1 MNHTHTPT
9 LGGQAPNIF
18 HGLKGWLFACFG
30 IVALVAS
37 ASAQTA
43 AISGRVLNQTTGEYL
58 KSAVIQVVGTD
69 KSTTSEDGGVYSL
82 TNLPAGEIKLSV
94 AYTGLDTQTI
104 TVTVPASGSV
114 KQDFNLKSSEYG
126 DTIELGAYRVASS
139 REGNAKA
146 IVLQKVALNLKTIV
160 AADAFG
166 DVAEGNVG
174 EFLKLLPGVS
184 VDYVDNDA
192 RSTRIRG
199 LPPKYATTT
208 MDGLPIAN
216 SGSNNLSAPN
226 QGRWLEL
233 EQLSMA
239 ALDIIETTKTPTPDM
254 MGMNLAGNVN
264 AISKSA
270 FNQKGRSIT
279 YQGSV
284 NFNQWYGSF
293 DKSKGWDNEKHNKA
307 LPGGKLEWVDTF
319 LDGKLGMVLSAAHS
333 GAFADQ
339 RVTIGTQTWDKNAY
353 NNGQELP
360 LINTW
365 NFQDGLKPT
374 WRDSLLANF
383 DFKATD
389 DLKFSLRTN
398 YGYYRSEFYN
408 RNWSATTNTGNQTT
422 YGADGTLNT
431 SLNNPGLI
439 TQTTTSGTSLGSVY
453 LSGAGT
459 TASPTKYQ
467 QNSVNILGSNQ
478 RKSGGTLNI
487 SPAASWKHEDL
498 KVDIAGN
505 YSVGKTAYVCGQ
517 DGYFSLVAAAM
528 PNVAFDYARL
538 AADDVRIVQRNLP
551 GGSAGA
557 PALAAAQI
565 PSSNLGSIFDL
576 SNYNTGGSVEQT
588 TRNSKAQI
596 WSGKVDVSQAFPE
609 WKLPT
614 TFKVGTADSLEVR
627 DVHTLQAKWAM
638 ALTSGATSAT
648 AINLNDYRDPY
659 AGNVGVVTDINGVT
673 SKTPAA
679 DKWRLYQLFQ
689 SYGNTDPF
697 SYSKNGPFT
706 AQAAANLRNMLQ
718 NDVDIKENIDAAYA
732 MATIDPTKA
741 FSITGGFRFEKTN
754 SQGKGFDDQGT
765 DKTLTALG
773 ISYTAATRTAVNTAN
788 SGRADYIY
796 YRYGHRTTRE
806 KTYNNTLPVLQGRY
820 EVTKNLITRVAYYG
834 SLLRPDFQ
842 NVVGGIT
849 AADNTAGDGY
859 DFTVNNTKVKPET
872 ANNFDASVEYYF
884 EPVGILS
891 ASIFYKDIKDIQITV
906 PKTNF
911 SPNLPQ
917 DIKDQILS
925 AGYDESEFANT
936 KDTYT
941 TTINGPKTS
950 MWGYELAYSQELS
963 FLPAQL
969 KGLGVTMNFSHY
981 QPKEKRLW
989 ALVPNA
995 SDGMALNQGNF
1006 ILRYKLSKFKMQA
1019 SATWTEKRLTGNSLA
1034 GLTLNPDGS
1043 FTPVNATNANVTNY
1057 QSGRWVIS
1065 TSMEYALHRYATLF
1079 ANVNNIFNSAKE
1091 NYAENQVYTTRN
1103 GNYGASINVGVKGQ
1117 F

>member
-1 MNHTHTPT
+1 M
-9 LGGQAPNIF
+9 
-18 HGLKGWLFACFG
+18 
-30 IVALVAS
+30 
-37 ASAQTA
+37 
-43 AISGRVLNQTTGEYL
+43 NQTTGEYL
-58 KSAVIQVVGTD
+58 KYAVIQVVGTG
-69 KSTTSEDGGVYSL
+69 KSTISEDGGVYML
-82 TNLPAGEIKLSV
+82 TNLPAGEVKLNV
-94 AYTGLDTQTI
+94 AYTGLDTQEI
-104 TVTVPASGSV
+104 AILVPASGSV
-114 KQDFNLKSSEYG
+114 KQDFNLKSTEYG
-126 DTIELGAYRVASS
+126 DTIALGAFRVASA

-146 IVLQKVALNLKTIV
+146 IVLQKSALNFKTIV

-184 VDYVDNDA
+184 IDYVDNDA

-216 SGSNNLSAPN
+216 SGSNNLSAQN

-293 DKSKGWDNEKHNKA
+293 AESKGWDNSNHDKA
-307 LPGGKLEWVDTF
+307 LPGGKLEWIDTF
-319 LDGKLGMVLSAAHS
+319 LEGKLGMVLSAAHS

-383 DFKATD
+383 DFKASE

-408 RNWSATTNTGNQTT
+408 RNWLVNANTTNLTT
-422 YGADGTLNT
+422 YTADGTLDR
-431 SLNNPGLI
+431 SSASPGTI
-439 TQTTTSGTSLGSVY
+439 NQTTTSATSLGS
-453 LSGAGT
+453 ST
-459 TASPTKYQ
+459 TSYAR
-467 QNSVNILGSNQ
+467 ILGSNQ

-487 SPAASWKHEDL
+487 SPAASWNHENL
-498 KVDIAGN
+498 KVEVAGN
-505 YSVGKTAYVCGQ
+505 YSIGKTAYACGQ
-517 DGYFSLVAAAM
+517 DGYFSLVQADM
-528 PNVAFDYARL
+528 QRVSWQYERL
-538 AADDVRIVQRNLP
+538 AADDVHIQQIST
-551 GGSAGA
+551 GSGVS
-557 PALAAAQI
+557 L
-565 PSSNLGSIFDL
+565 SNQGSVFDL

-588 TRNSKAQI
+588 TRNSKAQL
-596 WSGKVDVSQAFPE
+596 WSGKADVSQAFPD
-609 WKLPT
+609 WALPT
-614 TFKVGTADSLEVR
+614 TFKTGVADSLELR
-627 DVHTLQAKWAM
+627 DVHTLQAKWNM
-638 ALTSGATSAT
+638 ALTSGPTSTT
-648 AINLNDYRDPY
+648 AINLDDFRDPY
-659 AGNVGVVTDINGVT
+659 DGNVGVVTDINGVT

-697 SYSKNGPFT
+697 STAKNGPFT
-706 AQAAANLRNMLQ
+706 AQYANNLRNMLQ
-718 NDVDIKENIDAAYA
+718 NDVDIKEDIDAAYA
-732 MATIDPTKA
+732 MATVDPTKA
-741 FSITGGFRFEKTN
+741 VNITGGFRFEKTH
-754 SQGKGFDDQGT
+754 SQGRGFDDIGNVAAAAISGT
-765 DKTLTALG
+765 TNKDD
-773 ISYTAATRTAVNTAN
+773 IN
-788 SGRADYIY
+788 YIY
-796 YRYGHRTTRE
+796 ARYGHRITRE
-806 KTYNNTLPVLQGRY
+806 RTYNNTLPVLEGRDQIA
-820 EVTKNLITRVAYYG
+820 KNLILRAAYYG

-849 AADNTAGDGY
+849 AADNAAGNGY
-859 DFTVNNTKVKPET
+859 DFMVNNTKVKPET
-872 ANNFDASVEYYF
+872 AGNLDASVEYYF
-884 EPVGILS
+884 EPVGIVS
-891 ASIFYKDIKDIQITV
+891 ASIFYKDIQNIQITI
-906 PKTNF
+906 PKTNI
-911 SPNLPQ
+911 STAPQ
-917 DIKDQILS
+917 EVKDQILA
-925 AGYDESEFANT
+925 AGFDDSEFANPNST
-936 KDTYT
+936 FA
-941 TTINGPKTS
+941 TTINGPRTS
-950 MWGYELAYSQELS
+950 MWGYELAYNQELA

-969 KGLGVTMNFSHY
+969 KGFGVTVNFSHY
-981 QPKEKRLW
+981 EPKEKRLW

-995 SDGMALNQGNF
+995 GDGMPLNQGNF
-1006 ILRYKLSKFKMQA
+1006 ILRYKLNKFKMQT
-1019 SATWTEKRLTGNSLA
+1019 SATWTEKRLTGNSLS
-1034 GLTLNPDGS
+1034 GLVLNPDGT
-1043 FTPVNATNANVTNY
+1043 FTPVNATQANVTNY
-1057 QSGRWVIS
+1057 QSGRWIIS
-1065 TSMEYALHRYATLF
+1065 TSVEYALHRYATLF
-1079 ANVNNIFNSAKE
+1079 ADVNNVFNSAKE
-1091 NYAENQVYTTRN
+1091 NYAENSTFTTRD